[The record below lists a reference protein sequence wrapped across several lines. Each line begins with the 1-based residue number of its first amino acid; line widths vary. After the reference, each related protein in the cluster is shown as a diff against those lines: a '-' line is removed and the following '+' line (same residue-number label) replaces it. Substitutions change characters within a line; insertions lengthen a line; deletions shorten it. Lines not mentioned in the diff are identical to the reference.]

1 MKRFIKRVLAGGIS
15 LAMVVALS
23 EGCLAGRTASA
34 ASKPKLN
41 LKKVVLKVGQTK
53 KLKVK
58 KTKKKVKWKSS
69 KKKIATV
76 SKKGVVKAKKE
87 GKAVITARVGGKKLK
102 CKVTVKPKTSVPS
115 KATGSK
121 APGTGNGT
129 GGTNLPGNTAG
140 PGKTDLPAEPAKS
153 EQPNVT
159 VEPGGS
165 AQPDKTQG
173 PDVSQQPQETAK
185 PNAFVEAS
193 HSSGTYDAAFTL
205 TLTSKPGAE
214 IYYTTDGS
222 NPVTSETRQVYS
234 NGIAIT
240 DRKNDRNVLAAVPQD
255 KIQTM
260 NKEWDLIV
268 PSDSAVDKC
277 TVLRAV
283 AINADGEQSDIVTN
297 TYFVGNMSQHISG
310 IQDSV
315 QAAGQDLAVIS
326 ITMDQ
331 EDLFDETRG
340 IYAIGSD
347 RNHPNFKE
355 KGKDW
360 ERNCH
365 IDYFESNGTETSLE
379 LAQDCG
385 IRIQGNYSREN
396 IQKSFRLF
404 AREDYGTK
412 NFKYPFFPDLTNAEG
427 ETMKKF
433 KTLVLRNGGNDSFNY
448 KYKDNF
454 IQSFLHEQG
463 CETLHGRPCVVYLD
477 GEYWGHY
484 VLQDDVSDNFLQE
497 KRGVVKENVV
507 VYKGSDDPEYAKY
520 KFKLDEGELPE
531 GVTDEDYYLQET
543 FQFLNSH
550 DLSNDA
556 DYSEFMSKYMAEDS
570 AVGYFASMLY
580 LNNRYDWPEKN
591 WSIWRTTDDTRETCD
606 YEDGRWRFSIYDLD
620 LTTNTTWLTGGNLEG
635 VKEDQVAAL
644 NKPGSDLVIQNL
656 FGNMMKNE
664 SFRAKVAEKV
674 KELATTVLTEQ
685 KVDANGKKYYGSY
698 RPLHDQFRKRFLSAS
713 DDWFAQS
720 NYNDNIDWLKERV
733 SYVDTLMDHIKYL
746 TGNNGN
752 AFGDTDTILPLQ
764 NNTLIWQGKWSR
776 TDSWENKTEAKT
788 EGFSLL
794 SSDGNYIELNIDFSI
809 WDQYRKPMLQLTV
822 AEGASDNARCH
833 VWSYNKEMDKY
844 FYLQNGDGE
853 VYPWTT
859 QAIDISAIQTNKVFV
874 NVNDSQLIGIQIFE
888 GDTSAGS

>member
-1 MKRFIKRVLAGGIS
+1 MKRFIKSILVGGIS
-15 LAMVVALS
+15 LAMVVAMS
-23 EGCLAGRTASA
+23 DGCLAGRMASA

-41 LKKVVLKVGQTK
+41 QKKIVLKVGQTK

-58 KTKKKVKWKSS
+58 KTKKKVIWKSN

-76 SKKGVVKAKKE
+76 SKKGLVKAKKV

-115 KATGSK
+115 KSTGSK
-121 APGTGNGT
+121 KPGAGSGTGETNQTGT
-129 GGTNLPGNTAG
+129 TAK
-140 PGKTDLPAEPAKS
+140 PGKTDPPDA
-153 EQPNVT
+153 T

-165 AQPDKTQG
+165 DQPNTTKV
-173 PDVSQQPQETAK
+173 PEVSQQPEETAEPK
-185 PNAFVEAS
+185 TTLEVS
-193 HSSGTYDAAFTL
+193 HSSGTYESAFTL
-205 TLTSKPGAE
+205 TLSSKPGAE
-214 IYYTTDGS
+214 IYYTMDGS

-260 NKEWDLIV
+260 NNAWDLII
-268 PSDSAVDKC
+268 PSDRAVDKC

-283 AINADGEQSDIVTN
+283 AVSADGEQSDIMTN
-297 TYFVGNMSQHISG
+297 TYFVGDMSQHISG

-315 QAAGQDLAVIS
+315 RAAGQDLAVIS
-326 ITMDQ
+326 ITMDKD
-331 EDLFDETRG
+331 DLFDEKRG

-347 RNHPNFKE
+347 REHPNFKE
-355 KGKDW
+355 KGKAW

-365 IDYFESNGTETSLE
+365 IDYFESDGTETSLE

-404 AREDYGTK
+404 AREDYGVK
-412 NFKYPFFPDLTNAEG
+412 NFKYPFFSGLTNAEG

-507 VYKGSDDPEYAKY
+507 VYKGSDDPKYAQY
-520 KFKLDEGELPE
+520 KFKLDQGELPQ

-543 FQFLNSH
+543 FQFLDSH
-550 DLSNDA
+550 DLSNDE
-556 DYSEFMSKYMAEDS
+556 DYREFISKYMAEDS

-591 WSIWRTTDDTRETCD
+591 WSLWRTTDDARETCA

-620 LTTNTTWLTGGNLEG
+620 LTTNTTWNTGGNLEG
-635 VKEDQVAAL
+635 VKEDQISTL
-644 NKPGSDLVIQNL
+644 NKPGSDLVIPNL

-664 SFRAKVAEKV
+664 SFRAKLAEKV

-685 KVDANGKKYYGSY
+685 QVDANGEKYYGSY
-698 RPLHDQFRKRFLSAS
+698 RPLHDQFRKRFLSAT
-713 DDWFAQS
+713 DDWFARS
-720 NYNDNIDWLKERV
+720 NYNDNIAWLKSRI
-733 SYVDTLMDHIKYL
+733 SYTDTLIDHVINL
-746 TGNNGN
+746 TGNTGN
-752 AFGDTDTILPLQ
+752 AFGDSDTILPLQ

-794 SSDGNYIELNIDFSI
+794 SSDGNYIELTVDSSI
-809 WDQYRKPMLQLTV
+809 WGQYRKPMLQLTV
-822 AEGASDNARCH
+822 AEGADDNARCH
-833 VWSYNKEMDKY
+833 VWSSNKEMNKY
-844 FYLQNGDGE
+844 FYLQYGDGE

-859 QAIDISAIQTNKVFV
+859 QAIDLSELQSNVFCV

-888 GDTSAGS
+888 GDTSVES

>member
-1 MKRFIKRVLAGGIS
+1 MKRFIKRILVSGIS

-23 EGCLAGRTASA
+23 DGCLAGRTASA

-41 LKKVVLKVGQTK
+41 LKKIVLKVGQTK

-58 KTKKKVKWKSS
+58 KTKKKVKWKSN

-76 SKKGVVKAKKE
+76 SKKGVVKAKKA
-87 GKAVITARVGGKKLK
+87 GKAVITARISGIKLK
-102 CKVTVKPKTSVPS
+102 CKVTVKPKASMPS
-115 KATGSK
+115 KDTGSK
-121 APGTGNGT
+121 ESGASQQPGAGSGT
-129 GGTNLPGNTAG
+129 GGTNQPGTTAG
-140 PGKTDLPAEPAKS
+140 PGKTDLPDTTA
-153 EQPNVT
+153 
-159 VEPGGS
+159 EPGGS
-165 AQPDKTQG
+165 DQPNTTQE
-173 PDVSQQPQETAK
+173 PDVSQQPEETAEPK
-185 PNAFVEAS
+185 TILEVS
-193 HSSGTYDAAFTL
+193 HSSGTYESAFTL
-205 TLTSKPGAE
+205 TLASKPGAE

-222 NPVTSETRQVYS
+222 NPITSETRQVYS

-240 DRKNDRNVLAAVPQD
+240 DRKNDRNVLAAVPQN

-260 NKEWDLIV
+260 NHAGDLIV
-268 PSDSAVDKC
+268 PSDRAVDKC

-283 AINADGEQSDIVTN
+283 AIHADGEQSDIVTN
-297 TYFVGNMSQHISG
+297 TYFVGDMSQHITG

-315 QAAGQDLAVIS
+315 RAAGQDLAVIS

-331 EDLFDETRG
+331 DDLFDEKRG

-347 RNHPNFKE
+347 RDHPNFKE

-360 ERNCH
+360 ERSCH
-365 IDYFESNGTETSLE
+365 IDYFESDGTETSLE

-412 NFKYPFFPDLTNAEG
+412 NFKYPFFSGLTNAEG

-497 KRGVVKENVV
+497 KHGVVKENVV
-507 VYKGSDDPEYAKY
+507 VYKGSDDPKYAQY
-520 KFKLDEGELPE
+520 KFKLDQGELPQ

-543 FQFLNSH
+543 FQFLDSH
-550 DLSNDA
+550 DLSNDE
-556 DYSEFMSKYMAEDS
+556 DYREFMSKYMAEDS

-591 WSIWRTTDDTRETCD
+591 WSIWRTTDDARETCT

-620 LTTNTTWLTGGNLEG
+620 LTTNTTWNTGGNLEG
-635 VKEDQVAAL
+635 VKEDQISTL
-644 NKPGSDLVIQNL
+644 NKPGSDLVIPNL

-664 SFRAKVAEKV
+664 SFRIKLAEKV
-674 KELATTVLTEQ
+674 KELATDVLTKQ
-685 KVDANGKKYYGSY
+685 QVDANGEKYYGSY
-698 RPLHDQFRKRFLSAS
+698 RPLYDQFRKRFLSRN

-720 NYNDNIDWLKERV
+720 NYNDNMEWLRQRI
-733 SYVDTLMDHIKYL
+733 SYADVLVDHLENVTEN
-746 TGNNGN
+746 TGN
-752 AFGDTDTILPLQ
+752 AFGDSDTILPLQ

-776 TDSWENKTEAKT
+776 TNSWENKTEAKT

-794 SSDGNYIELNIDFSI
+794 SSDGNYIELNINSSI
-809 WDQYRKPMLQLTV
+809 WKQYRKPMLQLTV
-822 AEGASDNARCH
+822 AEGADDNARCH
-833 VWSYNKEMDKY
+833 VWSSNKEMNKY
-844 FYLQNGDGE
+844 FYLQYGDGE

-859 QAIDISAIQTNKVFV
+859 QAIDLSEISSNVFCV
-874 NVNDSQLIGIQIFE
+874 NVNDSQLIKIQIFE
-888 GDTSAGS
+888 GDTSVES

>member
-1 MKRFIKRVLAGGIS
+1 MKYFIKRILVGGIS
-15 LAMVVALS
+15 LAMLVSLS

-34 ASKPKLN
+34 ASKLKLN
-41 LKKVVLKVGQTK
+41 HKKVVLKVGQTK

-58 KTKKKVKWKSS
+58 KTGKKVTWKTN

-76 SKKGVVKAKKE
+76 SKKGVVKAKRV
-87 GKAVITARVGGKKLK
+87 GKAVITAKIGGKKLK
-102 CKVTVKPKTSVPS
+102 CKVTVKAKVSKQPKD
-115 KATGSK
+115 TGNK
-121 APGTGNGT
+121 VPGTSGQPGAGGGSGQPGT
-129 GGTNLPGNTAG
+129 TTKPVG
-140 PGKTDLPAEPAKS
+140 PG
-153 EQPNVT
+153 QPDVT
-159 VEPGGS
+159 VKPGETN
-165 AQPDKTQG
+165 QPDVTVKPGETNQPG
-173 PDVSQQPQETAK
+173 VSPQPQETAK
-185 PNAFVEAS
+185 PNAYIETS

-205 TLTSKPGAE
+205 TLSSKPGAK

-222 NPVTSETRQVYS
+222 NPVTSGTRQVYS

-240 DRKNDRNVLAAVPQD
+240 DRKNDRNVLAAVPYD
-255 KIQTM
+255 KLQTM
-260 NKEWDLIV
+260 SKDWDLIN
-268 PSDSAVDKC
+268 PTDQAVDKC

-283 AINADGEQSDIVTN
+283 AVNADGEQSDIVTN

-347 RNHPNFKE
+347 RSYPNFKE
-355 KGKDW
+355 KGKAW

-412 NFKYPFFPDLTNAEG
+412 NFKYPFFPDVKNAEG

-448 KYKDNF
+448 KFKDNF
-454 IQSFLHEQG
+454 MQSFLHEQD

-484 VLQDDVSDNFLQE
+484 VLQDDMSDNFLQE

-507 VYKGSDDPEYAKY
+507 VYKGSDDPKYAKY

-550 DLSNDA
+550 DLSKDA

-591 WSIWRTTDDTRETCD
+591 WSIWRTTDDARETCA

-620 LTTNTTWLTGGNLEG
+620 LTTNTTWNTGGNLEG
-635 VKEDQVAAL
+635 VQQDQVAAL

-656 FGNMMKNE
+656 FGNMMKNK
-664 SFRAKVAEKV
+664 SFRTKVAEKV

-685 KVDANGKKYYGSY
+685 KVDANGKKYYDSY
-698 RPLHDQFRKRFLSAS
+698 RPLHSQFRERFLSAS

-720 NYNDNIDWLKERV
+720 NYEDNIDWLKERI
-733 SYVDTLMDHIKYL
+733 SYLDTLMDHIINL
-746 TGNNGN
+746 TGKTGDG
-752 AFGDTDTILPLQ
+752 FGDTDTILPLV
-764 NNTLIWQGKWSR
+764 NNTLIWLGKWNR
-776 TDSWENKTEAKT
+776 MNPKENKTDAKT
-788 EGFSLL
+788 EGFSLV

-809 WDQYRKPMLQLTV
+809 WEQYRKPMLQLTV
-822 AEGASDNARCH
+822 AEGADNNARCH
-833 VWSYNKEMDKY
+833 IWSYNKEMDKY
-844 FYLQNGDGE
+844 FYLQEGDGE

-859 QAIDISAIQTNKVFV
+859 QAIDISAIPTNKVFV
-874 NVNDSQLIGIQIFE
+874 NANDAKLIGIKIFE
-888 GDTSAGS
+888 GDASEES